1 MSENLLTLN
10 EIDGVVHAHRVSV
23 RAGCLLLLRHNG
35 DNNFIFFFSLS
46 DNKKK
51 IQFSTTVKYKPMML
65 FNSNFIRSGGGQ
77 KVSRF
82 NMGQL
87 EPAMY
92 ICRTPEP

>member
-1 MSENLLTLN
+1 MGENSLMLN
-10 EIDGVVHAHRVSV
+10 KIEEQN
-23 RAGCLLLLRHNG
+23 AGGDSSLLLRHNG
-35 DNNFIFFFSLS
+35 DNNFIIFCFSLS
-46 DNKKK
+46 DNNKKLP
-51 IQFSTTVKYKPMML
+51 FSTTVKYKPMML
-65 FNSNFIRSGGGQ
+65 FNCNFIRSGGGQ